1 MELTNQ
7 QFANEIENYKF
18 ESLYGKPIPENEE
31 RAINI
36 FNLLETCRI
45 ESNEQAWTKDELESH
60 KVDLWMTA
68 EEYERYLLKQRTG
81 DDIIKDRI
89 INKYQRR
96 ENEIKDKAAF
106 QIQALEV
113 SNVK

>member
-45 ESNEQAWTKDELESH
+45 ESNE
-60 KVDLWMTA
+60 
-68 EEYERYLLKQRTG
+68 
-81 DDIIKDRI
+81 
-89 INKYQRR
+89 
-96 ENEIKDKAAF
+96 
-106 QIQALEV
+106 
-113 SNVK
+113 